1 MIKGVTRRKN
11 VRPFASAVS
20 TLLAMLLG
28 FSVLALS
35 CGDGVT
41 DPGDGGPGFPENPYS
56 APLYWTVYENHILKP
71 DGQENYIS
79 EADLAAN
86 IDWVEAN
93 LLPYGY
99 DMIAMDG
106 WGDVSELNEYGYRTS
121 HSRHWEHDYA
131 WWAGHLQ
138 SRGMSLGMY
147 DNPLW
152 VHLSAVDAGA
162 KIKGTD
168 IPLEAIIDRDEESLW
183 FTWVQ
188 VNRTGAEEYVR
199 GCVEH
204 YADMGIRYLNVDFLS
219 WFEDGYDKNLGDV
232 GPDRPQADY
241 VKAMRWIREE
251 ADRHGI
257 LFKAVMPALND
268 EAEVERRYAHMI
280 RINED
285 VSSGTWQR
293 FSEDDRGNRRSWW
306 SQWANPM
313 DGYAY
318 WSHVS
323 GREKIILCGDFIRL
337 NTFSNDTE
345 KRTVVSQ
352 HLMAGGPLGVA
363 DQHNTIGSDLWLFQN
378 PEMLALNQDAFVGKP
393 LDNDPAS
400 QDSQIWTGQMS
411 SGDWVV
417 AFFNR
422 ESSTRT
428 RSIDFAA
435 TLGLEGE
442 HQVRDLWEHE
452 DLGSM
457 TSFSADVPAR
467 GVVVVRITD

>member
-1 MIKGVTRRKN
+1 MK
-11 VRPFASAVS
+11 
-20 TLLAMLLG
+20 
-28 FSVLALS
+28 
-35 CGDGVT
+35 
-41 DPGDGGPGFPENPYS
+41 
-56 APLYWTVYENHILKP
+56 
-71 DGQENYIS
+71 
-79 EADLAAN
+79 
-86 IDWVEAN
+86 
-93 LLPYGY
+93 
-99 DMIAMDG
+99 
-106 WGDVSELNEYGYRTS
+106 
-121 HSRHWEHDYA
+121 
-131 WWAGHLQ
+131 
-138 SRGMSLGMY
+138 LGMY

-162 KIKGTD
+162 RIKGTD

-204 YADMGIRYLNVDFLS
+204 YAEMGIKFLNVDFLS

-241 VKAMRWIREE
+241 LKAMRWIREE
-251 ADRHGI
+251 ADEHGI
-257 LFKAVMPALND
+257 LFKAVMPALNN
-268 EAEVERRYAHMI
+268 EAQVERRYAHMI

-285 VSSGTWQR
+285 VSWGTWQR

-318 WSHVS
+318 WSYIA

-337 NTFSNDTE
+337 NTFGNDTE

-352 HLMAGGPLGVA
+352 HLLAGGPLGIA
-363 DQHNTIGSDLWLFQN
+363 DQHNTIGADLWILQN
-378 PEMLALNQDAFVGKP
+378 QEMLALNQDGFVGKP
-393 LDNDPAS
+393 LDNDPTS
-400 QDSQIWTGQMS
+400 EDSQIWTGRMTD
-411 SGDWVV
+411 GDWIV

-422 ESSTRT
+422 ESNTRT

-435 TLGLEGE
+435 ILGLEGE
-442 HQVRDLWEHE
+442 AEVRDLWEHE

-457 TSFSADVPAR
+457 TSFSADVPSR